1 MQEYN
6 KIRTKALAQLKSEGF
21 NPYPHKFH
29 VSISLEEFI
38 EKYSSISAGET
49 LSDVHVSVSG
59 MFARFEVSDRS
70 R

>member
-49 LSDVHVSVSG
+49 LFDVNVSVSG
-59 MFARFEVSDRS
+59 MFTPSKVFDGS